1 MEKVSAIAEMSRSF
15 EDGVALGHA
24 RKKQA
29 AKSLLNNAGIFFSV
43 FLLFVVVIIVTT
55 DISFA
60 SPEEWVGL
68 GRDFFLL
75 LACTYTMYINCSDSG
90 MRYGLRT
97 DAYLDAVENFDNR
110 KNRIIKD
117 KNQTRLH
124 EFCRHYIEE
133 ELQQSKMEELAVV
146 GFSYKDYID
155 NWLGCDDE
163 KVNEDKALSKAQKK
177 AIIKANAIKPI
188 RLTPEMILQRARS
201 KSRRSPLG
209 LDPKT
214 KKKINYAI
222 KLVTN
227 LFIAIFLT
235 GIVIKMIIEPTWIM
249 LADGTLKLI
258 AVIFNGYTGYKY
270 GYENIVFDT
279 TNYMNDQTDLMD
291 QAIEYFE
298 RDEDK
303 IDGN

>member
-1 MEKVSAIAEMSRSF
+1 
-15 EDGVALGHA
+15 
-24 RKKQA
+24 
-29 AKSLLNNAGIFFSV
+29 
-43 FLLFVVVIIVTT
+43 
-55 DISFA
+55 
-60 SPEEWVGL
+60 
-68 GRDFFLL
+68 
-75 LACTYTMYINCSDSG
+75 